1 MKSKLWLI
9 AGLCLL
15 PALARAQWQVE
26 FGTNGLQSIKVDGQ
40 ERLISGTPV
49 AWVTPPGDRKVLEQG
64 FDAATR
70 TLTQRYVWGTARYV
84 YEVRPNELRI
94 RVQISNTS
102 TTTLTQINA
111 HLLNVA
117 ELGDGQRLDGPNFSV
132 EGPALVTGRGAA
144 GALVWYN
151 AAVDRPLTLDL
162 RNNERKGVRESVGC
176 TVSLGGNRIILDNIT
191 AERPIPPG
199 ATDEFTVGL
208 RLGAGDPWELAADL
222 LEDYRRRFPRV
233 LKWNDRRPIVRAFF
247 GGGLPKEQALAR
259 LKDPDN
265 ALLPEPDPKFQ
276 TNFFRKIS
284 ACIENAKSVNAQG
297 IILWDLEG
305 ETFPHAVTYIGDPRL
320 IRILNPQMELVIDEG
335 MRRLKEAGLQVGITI
350 RPSRVIYNA
359 EKHTAMHSHTVAG
372 DPLRELD
379 GKIAY
384 ARQRWGATIFYIDT
398 NYFWRPYGEAREWKS
413 AQIPAAVYRQLLAK
427 YPDILL
433 IPEFGQIA
441 AYDATIPY
449 GEADMGNWGTPEL
462 ARRIWPEACRVIVIE
477 DADPLVLHDRFV
489 KTVREGNLLMTQ
501 VGGGGNN
508 LAAMKR
514 IYEEAAT
521 PAPDLTGM
529 PVEELLK
536 LALDPAAPWLKRKA
550 ALVALADKPHSG
562 AVAELLALVTDRPT
576 GLSHFAGRALVR
588 QGTNVVPAVMEQIR
602 QQTAPWPVSALGEI
616 LVELRAADAAPALQD
631 FYTGTPKLPAGTRRE
646 LIQLI
651 GRLRN
656 PTSEEFLLTA
666 FRESGMPLAAAEALV
681 RIGSAKGVEEIKAAI
696 EAARQSG
703 NKEKANALGRA
714 LQAN

>member
-1 MKSKLWLI
+1 MKSMLKLVV
-9 AGLCLL
+9 GLCLL
-15 PALARAQWQVE
+15 PAMARAQWQVE
-26 FGTNGLQSIKVDGQ
+26 FGTNGLQSIRVNGQ
-40 ERLISGTPV
+40 ERLVTGAPV
-49 AWVTPPGDRKVLEQG
+49 VRVTPPGERNVLQQG

-70 TLTQRYVWGTARYV
+70 TLTQHYAWGTARYV
-84 YEVRPNELRI
+84 YEAGANDLRI

-111 HLLNVA
+111 NLLNVA

-132 EGPALVTGRGAA
+132 EGPALVTGRGAS

-151 AAVDRPLTLDL
+151 AAADKPLMLDL
-162 RNNERKGVRESVGC
+162 RNHERKGVRESVGC
-176 TVSLGGNRIILDNIT
+176 VVALGGNRILLDNIT

-199 ATDEFTVGL
+199 ASDEFMVGL
-208 RLGAGDPWELAADL
+208 RLGAGDPLDLAADL
-222 LEDYRRRFPRV
+222 LADYRQRFPR
-233 LKWNDRRPIVRAFF
+233 LLNWKDRRPIVRAFF
-247 GGGLPKEQALAR
+247 GGGLPKEEALAR

-265 ALLPEPDPKFQ
+265 AALPEPDPRFQ

-284 ACIENAKSVNAQG
+284 ASIENAKSVDAQG
-297 IILWDLEG
+297 IVIWDLEG

-359 EKHTAMHSHTVAG
+359 QKHTAMHSHTAAE

-384 ARQRWGATIFYIDT
+384 ARQRWGATLFYIDT
-398 NYFWRPYGEAREWKS
+398 NFFWRPYGEAKEWKS

-449 GEADMGNWGTPEL
+449 GEADMGNWGPPEL

-489 KTVREGNLLMTQ
+489 KTVREGNILMTQ
-501 VGGGGNN
+501 VGGGGSN

-514 IYEEAAT
+514 IYEEAAS
-521 PAPDLTGM
+521 PAPDLSGL
-529 PVEELLK
+529 PSEELLQC
-536 LALDPAAPWLKRKA
+536 ALDGGAPWLKRKA
-550 ALVALADKPHSG
+550 ALVALAEKPHSG
-562 AVAELLALVTDRPT
+562 SVPELLAVVTDRPT

-588 QGTNVVPAVMEQIR
+588 QGTNVVPAVLEQLR
-602 QQTAPWPVSALGEI
+602 QQTAPWPMATLGEI
-616 LVELRAADAAPALQD
+616 LVQLRAADAAPALQD
-631 FYTGTPKLPAGTRRE
+631 FYTGNPKLPPVARRE

-656 PTSEEFLLTA
+656 PASEEFLLAA

-681 RIGSAKGVEEIKAAI
+681 RVGSARGVEEIKAAI
-696 EAARQSG
+696 EAARQAG
-703 NKEKANALGRA
+703 NKEKAAALGRA
-714 LQAN
+714 LQAK